1 MEKNQSVNEDSKALD
16 IWYEAKFKPA
26 LLSLNDAEKRIDELK
41 KISLEETD
49 IVGRLRL
56 GSLVKMAEMSA
67 KMANKEADFLQNKE
81 KIDASHEKRDQKAKS
96 DRASRS
102 NPSGDRAER

>member
-1 MEKNQSVNEDSKALD
+1 MGNNESDKDSKDLD
-16 IWYEAKFKPA
+16 AWYETKFKPA
-26 LLSLNDAEKRIDELK
+26 VLSLNDVEKRIEKLE
-41 KISLEETD
+41 KISPEGTD